1 MRVFTLRA
9 RRNEVSTSSSR
20 GRRRKRDGGR
30 TLLGGLLL
38 LGLALALGADADEA
52 GVGARDAEGAE
63 GTKVLLLGRD
73 GARLLEDGRAL
84 GDGERGG
91 DVLDALRVLGRVG
104 RVAGLDLAGLL
115 GEDDEAGLVG
125 LEALDVELERLLRLV
140 AAAVVDG
147 DADREGLLGA
157 DAGLLELGLGE
168 AAARTEL
175 AVVADRRGTDSR
187 AEELN
192 RAGSGWTA
200 RSSRRRVERKRV
212 RQVEVR

>member
-1 MRVFTLRA
+1 MARWGGRREATRVSKHS
-9 RRNEVSTSSSR
+9 RRKTH
-20 GRRRKRDGGR
+20 RRRKGQRR
-30 TLLGGLLL
+30 TL

-52 GVGARDAEGAE
+52 GVGAGEAEGAE
-63 GTKVLLLGRD
+63 RVELLLLGRD
-73 GARLLEDGRAL
+73 GAGLLEDRGAL
-84 GDGERGG
+84 GDGERLLDRAVDAVG
-91 DVLDALRVLGRVG
+91 VLVGVG
-104 RVAGLDLAGLL
+104 RVAGLDLARLAR
-115 GEDDEAGLVG
+115 EDDEARLVG
-125 LEALDVELERLLRLV
+125 LEALDVELERLLGLV

-192 RAGSGWTA
+192 RAGEGA
-200 RSSRRRVERKRV
+200 RSREGGAGVEGGR
-212 RQVEVR
+212 EG